1 MLTLFLVSY
10 NLHPWQYQLQLV
22 QLLGVKVPFCISNTD
37 VSSLAVGSLTTA
49 VWFLPSA
56 VSGQTLPPLK
66 LLLNNLS
73 HFAMTKNRPL
83 LSLEWEGSYDE
94 AREAGGTISGAET
107 LPLPGVRNNSNSA
120 IWIANILLTFRRGHY
135 PLPWPNS
142 YRHHLQYLP
151 WSRYH
156 VDMFTVLSCNVH
168 DISTIRGIRSINLK
182 LRIFSLMRQWM
193 QTDSNLPLRS
203 KILLRTDFL
212 RNSINHSVA
221 EVPEFL
227 QWHIIHSSSSTGIIF
242 FLLIFL

>member
-120 IWIANILLTFRRGHY
+120 IWIANILLTFSRGHY

-242 FLLIFL
+242 F